1 MYGVQ
6 KGDMKITDKSLQL
19 FNGDVNN
26 LSKLKQILEN
36 SQNNYAKFLATSA
49 IKQLMSDNW
58 LKIPSEQRQDIKIFL
73 LSYISNVA
81 VTKDKSPQHKQFLKM
96 IMLTL
101 AKIEKLGWFSKLGNS

>member
-49 IKQLMSDNW
+49 IK
-58 LKIPSEQRQDIKIFL
+58 
-73 LSYISNVA
+73 
-81 VTKDKSPQHKQFLKM
+81 
-96 IMLTL
+96 
-101 AKIEKLGWFSKLGNS
+101 